1 MRGAFKEAAGAGP
14 RDGRGVVGGASG
26 WAGRPRSGPRARPP
40 DPAEH
45 RSESGYDLA
54 QVSLGCPL
62 TRHRDPRKCAWGAQ
76 ARCEPGR
83 LAVLAKSPLG
93 LTS

>member
-1 MRGAFKEAAGAGP
+1 MGGASWAGLLG
-14 RDGRGVVGGASG
+14 GRGVLGA
-26 WAGRPRSGPRARPP
+26 ARGRGRP

-83 LAVLAKSPLG
+83 LAVLAKSPLA